1 MFKFYLS
8 CADIYRSGLKGQSSV
23 IGIATIGNPSAA
35 GPSLKRPGPG
45 RPAEKTIGPKVA
57 KITTGSQPVPSKIV
71 IQDAL

>member
-1 MFKFYLS
+1 MFKFCLL

-45 RPAEKTIGPKVA
+45 RPAEKTTGPKVA
-57 KITTGSQPVPSKIV
+57 KLTPSSQPVPSKIV
-71 IQDAL
+71 IEDAI